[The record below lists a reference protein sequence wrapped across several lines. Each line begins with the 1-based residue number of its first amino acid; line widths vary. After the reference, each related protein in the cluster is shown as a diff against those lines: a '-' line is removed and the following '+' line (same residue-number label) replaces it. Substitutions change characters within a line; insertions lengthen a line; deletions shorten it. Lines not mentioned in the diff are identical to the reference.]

1 MSLIITFITKND
13 FEVQEPNNGLF
24 GFEIWRKSLWGNP
37 IMYKLGC
44 ELIPTLKD
52 TDIFATEKNLE
63 KLKSELLIIKKN
75 IIEISKHSEVDKD
88 TIIDRVSNALDFIK
102 IAEENNNVI
111 GINIG

>member
-13 FEVQEPNNGLF
+13 SEIEEPNNGLF

-44 ELIPTLKD
+44 EIIPTLQN

-63 KLKSELLIIKKN
+63 KLKGELLIIKNN
-75 IIEISKHSEVDKD
+75 IIEISKCTEVDKD
-88 TIIDRVSNALDFIK
+88 TIMDRVSNALEFIK
-102 IAEENNNVI
+102 IAEENNNII